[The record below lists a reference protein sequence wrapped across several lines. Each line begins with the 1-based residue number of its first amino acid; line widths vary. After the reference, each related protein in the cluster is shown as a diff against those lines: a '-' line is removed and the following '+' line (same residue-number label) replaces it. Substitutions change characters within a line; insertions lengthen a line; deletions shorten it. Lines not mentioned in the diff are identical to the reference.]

1 MRDVTDL
8 ADRSEI
14 AELRVEFTDAAM
26 MNDHER
32 LGSLFTPD
40 GVLRIPAA
48 AIEAVGPAQ
57 ISALG
62 RRRAETAGCFVQNTH
77 PGKIEIDGDTASGRA
92 YVYELFQ
99 LRDGASHVNHAIY
112 HDRYRRTAE
121 GWKFVERVYEV
132 RYLDTSPLPGVSPR
146 QLEDDDRSS

>member
-14 AELRVEFTDAAM
+14 ADLRVEFTDAAM
-26 MNDHER
+26 MNDHDR

-40 GVLRIPAA
+40 GVLRIPGA

-146 QLEDDDRSS
+146 QVEDDDRSS

>member
-1 MRDVTDL
+1 MRDVAEL

-14 AELRVEFTDAAM
+14 EELRVEFTDAAM

-112 HDRYRRTAE
+112 HDRYRRTVD
-121 GWKFVERVYEV
+121 GWKFVERVYEI

-146 QLEDDDRSS
+146 QVEDDDRSS